1 MQTASTDLLACP
13 CFFTTE
19 KTHVKNMR
27 ALSDSH
33 GLQKCNSKN
42 IKRKITHLIKFR
54 WVKSYCNNSDIFCF
68 IRQTLNFL
76 NTYYTY
82 RVTRPLFVCRTT

>member
-1 MQTASTDLLACP
+1 MQTASAGLLVCP
-13 CFFTTE
+13 YLFTTE

-42 IKRKITHLIKFR
+42 IKRKITHLIYFR
-54 WVKSYCNNSDIFCF
+54 WVKSYCNNSDIFVLLVD
-68 IRQTLNFL
+68 T
-76 NTYYTY
+76 
-82 RVTRPLFVCRTT
+82 